1 MRTELELWEE
11 IAMRVAVAVVSRG
24 VTSEVIH
31 GGSTTVHRWHHQ
43 PNDVA
48 NYAFEVAGSM
58 MRARND
64 TLDYMERMEVER
76 ELRKQEFEQKK
87 EMDKKAQKEAL
98 ATGTPITELDLTVR
112 SQNILRAESIYT
124 IEQLCERR
132 ASDLIRAPG
141 MGKKSLNEIREI
153 LRARGLFLKGDEPN
167 DDKQG
172 S

>member
-1 MRTELELWEE
+1 MRTDQELWDE
-11 IAMRVAVAVVSRG
+11 IAIRVAAALAPQKNMLTAEQVAS
-24 VTSEVIH
+24 SAYA
-31 GGSTTVHRWHHQ
+31 
-43 PNDVA
+43 VA
-48 NYAFEVAGSM
+48 NAM
-58 MRARND
+58 INTR
-64 TLDYMERMEVER
+64 TKILDQ
-76 ELRKQEFEQKK
+76 LRKLEEQEK
-87 EMDKKAQKEAL
+87 EQKEAL

-112 SQNILRAESIYT
+112 AQNILRAESIYT

>member
-1 MRTELELWEE
+1 MRTDQELWDE
-11 IAMRVAVAVVSRG
+11 IAIRVAAALAPQKHMLTAEQVAS
-24 VTSEVIH
+24 SAYA
-31 GGSTTVHRWHHQ
+31 
-43 PNDVA
+43 VA
-48 NYAFEVAGSM
+48 NAM
-58 MRARND
+58 INTR
-64 TLDYMERMEVER
+64 TKILDQ
-76 ELRKQEFEQKK
+76 LRKLEEQEK
-87 EMDKKAQKEAL
+87 EQKEAL

-112 SQNILRAESIYT
+112 AQNILRAESIYT

-172 S
+172 G

>member
-1 MRTELELWEE
+1 MRTELELWDE
-11 IAMRVAVAVVSRG
+11 IAIRVAAALAPQKNML
-24 VTSEVIH
+24 TAE
-31 GGSTTVHRWHHQ
+31 Q
-43 PNDVA
+43 VA
-48 NYAFEVAGSM
+48 NSAYAVAGTM
-58 MRARND
+58 MNRRREI
-64 TLDYMERMEVER
+64 LDH
-76 ELRKQEFEQKK
+76 LRKMEEQEK
-87 EMDKKAQKEAL
+87 EQKEAL

-112 SQNILRAESIYT
+112 AQNILRAESIYT

>member
-1 MRTELELWEE
+1 MRTDQELWDE
-11 IAMRVAVAVVSRG
+11 IAIRVAAALAPQKNMLTAEQVAS
-24 VTSEVIH
+24 SAYA
-31 GGSTTVHRWHHQ
+31 
-43 PNDVA
+43 VA
-48 NYAFEVAGSM
+48 NAM
-58 MRARND
+58 INTR
-64 TLDYMERMEVER
+64 TKILDQ
-76 ELRKQEFEQKK
+76 LRKLEEQE
-87 EMDKKAQKEAL
+87 KAQKEAL

-112 SQNILRAESIYT
+112 AQNILRAESIYT

-172 S
+172 G

>member
-1 MRTELELWEE
+1 MRTDQELWDE
-11 IAMRVAVAVVSRG
+11 IAIRVAAALAPQKNMLTAEQVAS
-24 VTSEVIH
+24 SAYA
-31 GGSTTVHRWHHQ
+31 
-43 PNDVA
+43 VA
-48 NYAFEVAGSM
+48 NAM
-58 MRARND
+58 INTR
-64 TLDYMERMEVER
+64 TKILDQ
-76 ELRKQEFEQKK
+76 LRKLEEQE
-87 EMDKKAQKEAL
+87 KAQKEAL

-112 SQNILRAESIYT
+112 AQNILRAESIYT